1 MGSHA
6 RGLRTRH
13 GVLASKGNVRGDV
26 TDPSTQ
32 VAEAATSL
40 QGQGYIESSG

>member
-1 MGSHA
+1 MGSHV

-13 GVLASKGNVRGDV
+13 GVLASKDGDV

-32 VAEAATSL
+32 VTNVATSL
-40 QGQGYIESSG
+40 QA